1 MMIQWRDYLIGEIQ
15 DKLRKNHNFFEGSS
29 DIYES
34 SPLKRIISRFE
45 YILNTYLREFVN
57 LSIDDWVGFIK
68 YFTMPDHNNDELW
81 KVNDTPFVV
90 ISLSIKKKEKNKKDK
105 KKDKPK
111 VEEKKAEEK
120 KDEAPKEGEE
130 AKKPEEGKEPP
141 KEGEAPVEGAEE
153 VPPEEIVA
161 EESDEDEK
169 NRVIFR
175 PSIAECEEF
184 VLSSMDKIIKSTNMV
199 NNLESDLMPFL
210 QKEGVPNFLISHE
223 FPWIADAADKL
234 KQMIVNNITDPNGL
248 LKKYKK
254 YEYVLNVDKKALI
267 DDLFKGGEDGAKKP
281 MADIK

>member
-15 DKLRKNHNFFEGSS
+15 DKLRKNHNFFEGSL
-29 DIYES
+29 DNYES

-81 KVNDTPFVV
+81 KVNDTPFIV
-90 ISLSIKKKEKNKKDK
+90 ISLSIKKKAKDKKDK
-105 KKDKPK
+105 KKPK
-111 VEEKKAEEK
+111 VEEKKVEEVK
-120 KDEAPKEGEE
+120 VEPPKEVKEGEE
-130 AKKPEEGKEPP
+130 AVP
-141 KEGEAPVEGAEE
+141 PVEGAEQVE
-153 VPPEEIVA
+153 APPPEEVVA

-169 NRVIFR
+169 NRVTFK

-184 VLSSMDKIIKSTNMV
+184 VLSSMEKIIKSTNMV

-223 FPWIADAADKL
+223 FPWIADAAQKL
-234 KQMIVNNITDPNGL
+234 RDMIVNNITDPNGL

-267 DDLFKGGEDGAKKP
+267 DDLFNGGEEGAKKSL
-281 MADIK
+281 

>member
-29 DIYES
+29 DTYES

-57 LSIDDWVGFIK
+57 LSINDWVGFIK

-90 ISLSIKKKEKNKKDK
+90 ISLSVKKKEKNKKEK

-111 VEEKKAEEK
+111 VEEKKVEEVK
-120 KDEAPKEGEE
+120 EEPPKEEQPKVQLKEGEE
-130 AKKPEEGKEPP
+130 PVPVPEG
-141 KEGEAPVEGAEE
+141 GE
-153 VPPEEIVA
+153 VPPVEEIPA

-184 VLSSMDKIIKSTNMV
+184 ILSSMDKIIKSTNLV

-210 QKEGVPNFLISHE
+210 
-223 FPWIADAADKL
+223 
-234 KQMIVNNITDPNGL
+234 
-248 LKKYKK
+248 
-254 YEYVLNVDKKALI
+254 
-267 DDLFKGGEDGAKKP
+267 
-281 MADIK
+281 